1 MSWFKDF
8 CQGISNEVAD
18 ATGAMYATGTTLTT
32 GSPTLGAVVGE
43 VISTTVD
50 DGWRNGVCIAPGTIS
65 DAFSGGS
72 STQIDPAPTDMGAQ
86 PD

>member
-8 CQGISNEVAD
+8 CQGISNEVAA
-18 ATGAMYATGTTLTT
+18 ATGAIYTAGTLTATGNVAAA
-32 GSPTLGAVVGE
+32 GAIGE
-43 VISTTVD
+43 VITNTVD

-72 STQIDPAPTDMGAQ
+72 STQIDPAPVDTGAQ